1 MPKEK
6 LQDSVSELKNQ
17 LDESGEVAAGD
28 KQVLN
33 ELAARLEVMLNG
45 SSEHWEEGLV
55 EEFEKQMIQ
64 YEEAH
69 PVIARVISQIITT
82 LNGMGF

>member
-1 MPKEK
+1 MPKEILK
-6 LQDSVSELKNQ
+6 NSVSELKTQ
-17 LDESGEVAAGD
+17 LEEDGAVESGDKAA
-28 KQVLN
+28 LN
-33 ELAARLEVMLNG
+33 DLAARLEVMING

-55 EEFEKQMIQ
+55 DELEKQVIQ

-82 LNGMGF
+82 LNGMGL

>member
-1 MPKEK
+1 MPKEILK
-6 LQDSVSELKNQ
+6 NSVSELKSH
-17 LDESGEVAAGD
+17 LDDSTVVPAED
-28 KQVLN
+28 KDALN
-33 ELAARLEVMLNG
+33 DLAVRLEVMING

-55 EEFEKQMIQ
+55 EELEKQVIQ

-82 LNGMGF
+82 LNGMGL